1 MPTRRLLGTDSASCG
16 GKSGKMK
23 DLTPETIAHY
33 GKILSHSRN
42 ELDSGN
48 GSSKCEYDMGVF
60 LFCSSLLHH
69 CEKQQIEASR
79 RQRLFRVSELLN
91 LERHRE

>member
-1 MPTRRLLGTDSASCG
+1 MTDLASCE

-23 DLTPETIAHY
+23 DLTPETIAHF

-48 GSSKCEYDMGVF
+48 GSSKCEYENTRCF
-60 LFCSSLLHH
+60 LLLHTSPPLRKTTNRG
-69 CEKQQIEASR
+69 CEEAA
-79 RQRLFRVSELLN
+79 LVSGE
-91 LERHRE
+91 